1 MGLLIQ
7 PVGKSPVI
15 TTSKKAEEP
24 AEQTPLSAAEQ
35 RKKDRMELSKAAL
48 SYVQSVAERQE
59 KILQKQEAQKNKLA
73 QHDAISQQIA
83 QANEQATATADAQ
96 NEQFKTMNR
105 CSKIAANVMSGK
117 KVPLKDLQYL
127 MKHDSKLYQ
136 MAMAMRRPPK
146 DDKECDSV
154 LKDGD
159 DESSDSASSTDSAAS
174 DASASSSPAAG
185 GSAEAPAPAAEAA
198 PSEGGGAE

>member
-24 AEQTPLSAAEQ
+24 AEQAPLSAAEQ

-73 QHDAISQQIA
+73 QYGDISQQIA

-159 DESSDSASSTDSAAS
+159 DESSDSASSAVS

>member
-24 AEQTPLSAAEQ
+24 AEQAPLSAAEQ

-73 QHDAISQQIA
+73 QYGDISQQIA

-159 DESSDSASSTDSAAS
+159 DESSDSASSAVS

-185 GSAEAPAPAAEAA
+185 GNAEAPAPAAEAA

>member
-15 TTSKKAEEP
+15 TTKKAEGP

-73 QHDAISQQIA
+73 QYGDISQQIA
-83 QANEQATATADAQ
+83 QANEQADAQ
-96 NEQFKTMNR
+96 NEQFETMNR

-136 MAMAMRRPPK
+136 MAMVMRRPPK

-154 LKDGD
+154 LKDSD

-174 DASASSSPAAG
+174 DASAPSSPAAG

>member
-24 AEQTPLSAAEQ
+24 AEQAPLSAAEQ

-73 QHDAISQQIA
+73 QYGDISQQIA

-159 DESSDSASSTDSAAS
+159 DESSDSASSAVS

-185 GSAEAPAPAAEAA
+185 GSVEAPAPAAEAA

>member
-15 TTSKKAEEP
+15 ITSKKAEEP
-24 AEQTPLSAAEQ
+24 AEQAPLSAAEQ

-73 QHDAISQQIA
+73 QYGDISQQIA

-159 DESSDSASSTDSAAS
+159 DESSDSASSAVS

-185 GSAEAPAPAAEAA
+185 GSVEAPAPAAEAA

>member
-73 QHDAISQQIA
+73 QHGAISQQIA

-159 DESSDSASSTDSAAS
+159 DESSDSASSAVS

-185 GSAEAPAPAAEAA
+185 GSAEAA

>member
-15 TTSKKAEEP
+15 TTSKKAEGP

-73 QHDAISQQIA
+73 QYGDISQQIA
-83 QANEQATATADAQ
+83 QANEQADAQ
-96 NEQFKTMNR
+96 NEQFETMNR

-136 MAMAMRRPPK
+136 MAMVMRRPPK

-154 LKDGD
+154 LKDSD

-174 DASASSSPAAG
+174 DASAPSSPAAG

>member
-15 TTSKKAEEP
+15 ITSKKAEEP
-24 AEQTPLSAAEQ
+24 AEQAPLSAAEQ

-48 SYVQSVAERQE
+48 SYVESVAERQE

-73 QHDAISQQIA
+73 QYGDISQQIA
-83 QANEQATATADAQ
+83 QANEQATASAEAQ
-96 NEQFKTMNR
+96 NEQFETMNR

-159 DESSDSASSTDSAAS
+159 DESSDSVSSTDSASA
-174 DASASSSPAAG
+174 DTSASSSPAAG
-185 GSAEAPAPAAEAA
+185 GSAEAPAAEAA
-198 PSEGGGAE
+198 PSGDGGAE

>member
-24 AEQTPLSAAEQ
+24 AEQAPLSAAEQ

-73 QHDAISQQIA
+73 QHGAISQQIA

-154 LKDGD
+154 FKDGD
-159 DESSDSASSTDSAAS
+159 DESSDSASSAVS

>member
-15 TTSKKAEEP
+15 TTKKAEGP

-73 QHDAISQQIA
+73 QYGDISQQIA
-83 QANEQATATADAQ
+83 QANEQADAQ
-96 NEQFKTMNR
+96 NEQFETMNR

-136 MAMAMRRPPK
+136 MAMVMRRPPK

-159 DESSDSASSTDSAAS
+159 DESSDSASSTAADTSAP
-174 DASASSSPAAG
+174 SSPAAG

>member
-15 TTSKKAEEP
+15 ITSKKAEEP
-24 AEQTPLSAAEQ
+24 AEQAPLSAAEQ

-73 QHDAISQQIA
+73 QHGAISQQIA

-159 DESSDSASSTDSAAS
+159 DESSDSASSAVS

-185 GSAEAPAPAAEAA
+185 GNAEAPAPAAEAA